1 MIVGKYHCALELQF
15 SANTT
20 VRLFAAHHRG
30 QLTIFRTGGIPTLI
44 APQTRRIVEELLT
57 IDERIDR
64 EGFGEGYPIRGC
76 IFRGQFSNK
85 KMSKMSTPFS

>member
-30 QLTIFRTGGIPTLI
+30 QLMTFGQAEYLRLSL
-44 APQTRRIVEELLT
+44 QKLEELLKNYSPLMSEST
-57 IDERIDR
+57 EKVVEKVIQYGAVFSEVSS
-64 EGFGEGYPIRGC
+64 PIRKRARC
-76 IFRGQFSNK
+76 
-85 KMSKMSTPFS
+85 